1 MTDKTNDI
9 TKMPYASWLEQ
20 ALRDI
25 SGQPIKSIVV
35 AGVLES
41 GDVYTSYYELPMADK
56 LLIAGIINQDAMLD
70 TLINGGYVEEGDDED
85 EEEDDAEEEE

>member
-1 MTDKTNDI
+1 MTNNTNDI

-25 SGQPIKSIVV
+25 SGQPITSLVV

-70 TLINGGYVEEGDDED
+70 TLINSGYIEED
-85 EEEDDAEEEE
+85 EEEDKEEDDAEEEE

>member
-1 MTDKTNDI
+1 MTNETNDI

-25 SGQPIKSIVV
+25 SEHPLQGIVL
-35 AGVLES
+35 AGIDEG
-41 GDVYTSYYELPMADK
+41 GDVYTNYYELSMAAK
-56 LLIAGIINQDAMLD
+56 ILIAGIINQDAMLD
-70 TLINGGYVEEGDDED
+70 TLINSGYIENDDE

>member
-1 MTDKTNDI
+1 MTNETNDI

-25 SGQPIKSIVV
+25 SEHPLQGIVL
-35 AGVLES
+35 AGVLED
-41 GDVYTSYYELPMADK
+41 GDVYTNYYELPMAAK
-56 LLIAGIINQDAMLD
+56 VLIAGIINQDAMLD
-70 TLINGGYVEEGDDED
+70 TLINSGYIEDDDE